1 MSVLL
6 CFMPEISQGMY
17 SAVSWFLK
25 QYQGKGMHILDYTR
39 EARSCQ
45 PFTDLSKEKRAEN
58 TAKTPTGKAICMK
71 LKSLQAG

>member
-39 EARSCQ
+39 KPEVVSHSQISPKR
-45 PFTDLSKEKRAEN
+45 KEL
-58 TAKTPTGKAICMK
+58 KT
-71 LKSLQAG
+71 LRRRLQERRFA